1 MRWISIAGLLLV
13 LTSFMYCGSRVETAA
28 SPNASFSIEIEGNL
42 SQCQLDSM
50 RLFVPEGTTLKP
62 ILSAPLT
69 QNAQQQIQ
77 FRIQLE
83 SVPEG
88 FYYLGGGNQNNTR
101 LMLLG
106 ADPKLSVSGQCQNFR
121 NARLEGSSRTE
132 HYNRLKI
139 QQQQQNQAFSKLL
152 NRYRQNKDNPSQL
165 SKVKAEMATLDAQK
179 KQILDSLALY
189 DPFLHKVFAL
199 QTYIS
204 YQNHGEGFASE
215 GDYFARQF
223 FQFADLADP
232 AYDRIPH
239 VYESFKSYAST
250 LSRVGLMPDQ
260 QLQYCESVLE
270 EIAPNTLTH
279 RMAILGLSQGFL
291 RANTAAFLRFAER
304 YVADY
309 GPQNPAMA
317 QTLDTQI
324 KAEKAMAVGAIA
336 PEIALPNPQ
345 GDTLRL
351 SDLRGKVVLIDF
363 WASWCGPCR
372 RENPKVVR
380 MYKAYQDQG
389 FEILGVSLDAKK
401 TA

>member
-1 MRWISIAGLLLV
+1 
-13 LTSFMYCGSRVETAA
+13 
-28 SPNASFSIEIEGNL
+28 
-42 SQCQLDSM
+42 
-50 RLFVPEGTTLKP
+50 
-62 ILSAPLT
+62 
-69 QNAQQQIQ
+69 
-77 FRIQLE
+77 
-83 SVPEG
+83 
-88 FYYLGGGNQNNTR
+88 
-101 LMLLG
+101 
-106 ADPKLSVSGQCQNFR
+106 
-121 NARLEGSSRTE
+121 
-132 HYNRLKI
+132 
-139 QQQQQNQAFSKLL
+139 
-152 NRYRQNKDNPSQL
+152 
-165 SKVKAEMATLDAQK
+165 
-179 KQILDSLALY
+179 
-189 DPFLHKVFAL
+189 
-199 QTYIS
+199 
-204 YQNHGEGFASE
+204 
-215 GDYFARQF
+215 
-223 FQFADLADP
+223 
-232 AYDRIPH
+232 H

-401 TA
+401 TAWEQAIAKDGLEWLHVSDLRRWRSVAAQTYGVGSIPATVLVGRDGRIIARNLRGTLLENKLEEVMGNG